1 MVCILQEIRAHKDQL
16 VETVWVLKKVQMVL
30 SVSQETLDLQEIR
43 ELKVLQVN
51 MVEQM
56 K

>member
-1 MVCILQEIRAHKDQL
+1 MTEHREIRAHKDQL

-30 SVSQETLDLQEIR
+30 SVSQETLDLQESR
-43 ELKVLQVN
+43 ELKDLQVN